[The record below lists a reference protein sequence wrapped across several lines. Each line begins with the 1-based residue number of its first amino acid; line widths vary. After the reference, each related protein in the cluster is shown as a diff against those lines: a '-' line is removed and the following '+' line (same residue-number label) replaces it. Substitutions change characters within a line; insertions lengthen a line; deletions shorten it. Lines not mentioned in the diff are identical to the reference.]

1 LETYVALLRGV
12 NVGGRNKLPM
22 KDLAAMF
29 ERLGCTNVRAYVQSG
44 NVVFDAPER
53 ALATIPARI
62 AAAVRERFGHAPETI
77 VRSREDLRSV
87 IDGNP
92 FVARGAD
99 LARLQVMFLAQRPS
113 PERAASLDPDRS
125 PGDEY
130 VLAGREL
137 YLYQPGGIA
146 ESKLTNAYFDAKLK
160 TTSTGR
166 SWRTVLAIADLMDAK
181 PRRTT

>member
-1 LETYVALLRGV
+1 MDTYVALLRGI

-29 ERLGCTNVRAYVQSG
+29 ERLGCTNVRTYVQSG

-53 ALATIPARI
+53 VLATLAPRI
-62 AAAVRERFGHAPETI
+62 ASAVRERFGHAPATI
-77 VRSREDLRSV
+77 VRSREDLRTV
-87 IDGNP
+87 VDGNP
-92 FVARGAD
+92 YVARGAD
-99 LARLQVMFLAQRPS
+99 FARLQVMFLAEAPRP
-113 PERAASLDPDRS
+113 EHAASLDPGRS

-130 VLAGREL
+130 ALAGREI

-146 ESKLTNAYFDAKLK
+146 ESKLTNAYFDTKLK
-160 TTSTGR
+160 TTSTSR
-166 SWRTVLAIADLMDAK
+166 NWRTVLALVDLMDAK